1 MHSTKSHT
9 QSQKLDS
16 HKSSVRSFKS
26 HHKRRHTMTSHTNAN
41 PSSSSPKRKIAQS
54 SSDRLYKTPKLKVP
68 GNTPTD
74 PSQPNHSRSRN
85 LPQSISTDNKHH
97 HYRHH
102 HEHHPHHGFIHP
114 PHDSTLFSPINTSSA
129 LPNLTLGEG
138 VIPPFT
144 SPTVPLSQSQPFSD
158 QDTPAGIEDA
168 AGLGAPPNLANDLE
182 EALMEEVEKNL
193 GLTQGLRIEDLA
205 SQGNGGSNLT
215 PEEVGFDIDLDI
227 NHDKDEITWESD
239 EEDDE
244 GEPSNREKDKEYVE
258 SSVSSESESRHSSDS
273 GYEETAAPPV
283 SDTNMDTGPEY
294 DEGYVEGGGDSN
306 DVDAS
311 AKIDWNGM
319 SNDIDADPY
328 AGGTAK
334 IPGENDVQMN
344 SGGVYGEWDSGNAE
358 WAGVVALEPGGDE
371 AVDGYEG
378 TGNGVQKSGEDNVW
392 WLNEG

>member
-1 MHSTKSHT
+1 MA
-9 QSQKLDS
+9 
-16 HKSSVRSFKS
+16 
-26 HHKRRHTMTSHTNAN
+26 SHTNAN
-41 PSSSSPKRKIAQS
+41 PSSSSPKRKMAHS
-54 SSDRLYKTPKLKVP
+54 SSDRLSKIPKLKVP

-85 LPQSISTDNKHH
+85 LPQSVSTDNKHRH
-97 HYRHH
+97 HHHH
-102 HEHHPHHGFIHP
+102 HEHHPHHGLIHP
-114 PHDSTLFSPINTSSA
+114 PHDSTLFSPTNTSST

-158 QDTPAGIEDA
+158 QDTPTGIEDA

-182 EALMEEVEKNL
+182 EALMEEVEKNP

-215 PEEVGFDIDLDI
+215 PEELGFDIDVNI
-227 NHDKDEITWESD
+227 NLDKDEITWESD

-244 GEPSNREKDKEYVE
+244 GEPSSREKDKEDVE
-258 SSVSSESESRHSSDS
+258 SSVSSASDSRHSSDS
-273 GYEETAAPPV
+273 GYDETTAPPV

-294 DEGYVEGGGDSN
+294 DEGYVEGGGDN
-306 DVDAS
+306 NGFEAS
-311 AKIDWNGM
+311 AEIDWNDM

-328 AGGTAK
+328 TGGVPK
-334 IPGENDVQMN
+334 ISGENDVQMN
-344 SGGVYGEWDSGNAE
+344 FDGFYGEWDSTNAE
-358 WAGVVALEPGGDE
+358 WAGVVALEPEGDE

-378 TGNGVQKSGEDNVW
+378 IGNGAQRSGEDEVW

>member
-1 MHSTKSHT
+1 
-9 QSQKLDS
+9 
-16 HKSSVRSFKS
+16 
-26 HHKRRHTMTSHTNAN
+26 MTSHTNAN

-54 SSDRLYKTPKLKVP
+54 SSDRLSKIPKLKVP

-85 LPQSISTDNKHH
+85 LPQSISTDNKHVH
-97 HYRHH
+97 HRHH

-114 PHDSTLFSPINTSSA
+114 PQDSTLFSPTNTSSA
-129 LPNLTLGEG
+129 LPSLTLGEG

-158 QDTPAGIEDA
+158 QDTPTEIEDA

-182 EALMEEVEKNL
+182 EALMEEVEKNP
-193 GLTQGLRIEDLA
+193 GLTQGLRIEGLA

-215 PEEVGFDIDLDI
+215 PEEVGFDIDVDI

-239 EEDDE
+239 EEDNE
-244 GEPSNREKDKEYVE
+244 EPSTRDKDKECVE
-258 SSVSSESESRHSSDS
+258 SSVSSESDSRHSSDS
-273 GYEETAAPPV
+273 GYDETAALPV

-306 DVDAS
+306 GVDAS
-311 AKIDWNGM
+311 AEIDWNDM

-328 AGGTAK
+328 AGVEAK

-344 SGGVYGEWDSGNAE
+344 SGGVYGEWNSGNAE
-358 WAGVVALEPGGDE
+358 WADVVSLEPEEDE

-378 TGNGVQKSGEDNVW
+378 TGNGVQKSGENDVW

>member
-1 MHSTKSHT
+1 
-9 QSQKLDS
+9 
-16 HKSSVRSFKS
+16 
-26 HHKRRHTMTSHTNAN
+26 MTSHTNAN

-54 SSDRLYKTPKLKVP
+54 SSDRLSKIPKLKVP

-97 HYRHH
+97 HHHRHH
-102 HEHHPHHGFIHP
+102 HEHHP
-114 PHDSTLFSPINTSSA
+114 PHDSTLFSPTNTSSA
-129 LPNLTLGEG
+129 IPNLTLAEG

-158 QDTPAGIEDA
+158 QDTPTGIEDA

-182 EALMEEVEKNL
+182 EALMEEVEKNP

-215 PEEVGFDIDLDI
+215 PEEVGFDIDVDI
-227 NHDKDEITWESD
+227 NQDKDEITWESD

-244 GEPSNREKDKEYVE
+244 GEPSSREKDRESVE
-258 SSVSSESESRHSSDS
+258 SSVSSTSDSHHSSDS
-273 GYEETAAPPV
+273 GYDETAAPPV
-283 SDTNMDTGPEY
+283 SDTNMDTGPQY
-294 DEGYVEGGGDSN
+294 DEGYVEGGSDNNG
-306 DVDAS
+306 VDAS
-311 AKIDWNGM
+311 AEIDWNDM
-319 SNDIDADPY
+319 SNDIDVDPY
-328 AGGTAK
+328 AGVATK
-334 IPGENDVQMN
+334 MPGENDVQMN
-344 SGGVYGEWDSGNAE
+344 SDGVYGDWDTGNAE
-358 WAGVVALEPGGDE
+358 WAGVVTLEPGGDE

-378 TGNGVQKSGEDNVW
+378 TGNGAQNSGEDDVW

>member
-26 HHKRRHTMTSHTNAN
+26 HHKHRNTMTSHINAN

-54 SSDRLYKTPKLKVP
+54 SSDRPSKIPKLKVP

-85 LPQSISTDNKHH
+85 LPQSIFTGNKHH
-97 HYRHH
+97 HHHHRHH

-114 PHDSTLFSPINTSSA
+114 PHDSTLFSPTNTSSA

-158 QDTPAGIEDA
+158 QDTPTGIEDA

-182 EALMEEVEKNL
+182 EALMEEVEKNP
-193 GLTQGLRIEDLA
+193 GLAQGLRIEDLA

-215 PEEVGFDIDLDI
+215 PKEVGFDIDVDI
-227 NHDKDEITWESD
+227 NHDKDEITWESA
-239 EEDDE
+239 EEE
-244 GEPSNREKDKEYVE
+244 ETSTGERDKEFVE
-258 SSVSSESESRHSSDS
+258 SSVSSASDSHHSSDS
-273 GYEETAAPPV
+273 GYDETAAPPV

-294 DEGYVEGGGDSN
+294 DEGYVEGGGDN
-306 DVDAS
+306 NGVNAP
-311 AKIDWNGM
+311 AEIDWNDM

-328 AGGTAK
+328 AGGASK
-334 IPGENDVQMN
+334 IPDENDVQIN
-344 SGGVYGEWDSGNAE
+344 SGGVYGEWDTGNAE
-358 WAGVVALEPGGDE
+358 WAGAVALEPGGDE

-378 TGNGVQKSGEDNVW
+378 TGNGAQKSGEDDVW